1 MSISKQLSGVL
12 VQALDGSKI
21 ELSSIWKEKPAV
33 AIWLRH
39 YGCIFCREEAA
50 EVNKIKPLL
59 DKKGVDLVC
68 IGNGPVRYAQ
78 GFLDETKF
86 VGKLY
91 TDPELSSYK
100 ALDWKKETMLGALF
114 SFSMWKKA
122 WSAYRKGFRQTQTQ
136 GEAGQLGG
144 VLIAHGDKVLYKH
157 KEQYAGD
164 HAPLNEILKSI
175 GYDEETANKEL
186 ALLFPEGQKKN
197 APQQQ

>member
-1 MSISKQLSGVL
+1 M
-12 VQALDGSKI
+12 
-21 ELSSIWKEKPAV
+21 
-33 AIWLRH
+33 
-39 YGCIFCREEAA
+39 
-50 EVNKIKPLL
+50 
-59 DKKGVDLVC
+59 
-68 IGNGPVRYAQ
+68 
-78 GFLDETKF
+78 
-86 VGKLY
+86 
-91 TDPELSSYK
+91 DPEWH
-100 ALDWKKETMLGALF
+100 AN
-114 SFSMWKKA
+114 
-122 WSAYRKGFRQTQTQ
+122 SATNCFNIIAQTQ